1 MSDLHEKID
10 FSKTPRL
17 EVRPELFEE
26 MLARR
31 QARTE
36 AKTKLSAIDDAPSV
50 QVQTSAKMIPL
61 PTANLRWKMPMAIA
75 ASLLCVVGA
84 TIFTLGNSSSPQ
96 AVTVL
101 ANTATSSF
109 STTAK
114 PSSSTTAEAT
124 EDALAETVDWYGS
137 LGEGG
142 SSEQLVV
149 ADAIFQSF

>member
-10 FSKTPRL
+10 FSKSQRL
-17 EVRPELFEE
+17 DVRPELFEE

-50 QVQTSAKMIPL
+50 QVQTSAKMISL
-61 PTANLRWKMPMAIA
+61 PTANMRWKMPMAIA
-75 ASLLCVVGA
+75 ASLLCVAGA
-84 TIFTLGNSSSPQ
+84 TFFAFDSNNSTHISEQ
-96 AVTVL
+96 AS
-101 ANTATSSF
+101 AATSSF
-109 STTAK
+109 STALK
-114 PSSSTTAEAT
+114 PSSSATAEIK